1 MIALSLFDD
10 DIVRDILRR
19 VVRAAQDSG
28 GFDDALA
35 AQIERQVRADWGG
48 VETYIAVR
56 ADSATARAEKIQQ
69 LWDSGERDV
78 RMLASRF
85 GITTRR
91 VRQIVGR

>member
-10 DIVRDILRR
+10 DILSDILRR
-19 VVRAAQDSG
+19 VVRAAQQSG
-28 GFDDALA
+28 GFDEALA
-35 AQIERQVRADWGG
+35 AQIERQVRDEWGG

-56 ADSATARAEKIQQ
+56 SDRAAARAEKIQE

-78 RMLASRF
+78 RMLATRF

>member
-1 MIALSLFDD
+1 MALFDD

-19 VVRAAQDSG
+19 VVRAAQQSG

-35 AQIERQVRADWGG
+35 MQIERQVRAEWGG

-56 ADSATARAEKIQQ
+56 SDQAAARAEKIQA

-78 RMLASRF
+78 RMLATRF
-85 GITTRR
+85 GVTTRR